1 VGGKKKMD
9 RIRNSFLWD
18 ENENKKKY
26 HLVNWQKVCMPK
38 DQGGL
43 GVLDLEKMNIAL
55 LSKWLWKLFN
65 EDGIWQQILRKKY
78 LQKKLCHAVAKN
90 GDSHFWQGLMD
101 IKKLFWK
108 NCRVQVRNGI
118 KTRFWEY
125 QWIGSSCLAKTFIGC
140 S

>member
-78 LQKKLCHAVAKN
+78 LQKQNL
-90 GDSHFWQGLMD
+90 
-101 IKKLFWK
+101 
-108 NCRVQVRNGI
+108 
-118 KTRFWEY
+118 
-125 QWIGSSCLAKTFIGC
+125 
-140 S
+140 